1 MALFS
6 KYKIVCDAD
15 LTVFEGK
22 QARFHVAKGAL
33 EKCVL
38 MHDSAKAPKFIEN
51 TFLKKIFTAKDVVHL
66 RSIMLFSGEGEIAL
80 TPSERGFD
88 HVLEWLRQNGW
99 HIDDA
104 IAESQASPSVR
115 TFVRKK

>member
-6 KYKIVCDAD
+6 KYKIVCDSD

-22 QARFHVAKGAL
+22 QTRFHVVRGGL

-51 TFLKKIFTAKDVVHL
+51 TFLKKIFTARDAVHL
-66 RSIMLFSGEGEIAL
+66 RSIMLFSADGEVAL

-88 HVLEWLRQNGW
+88 DALVWLRESGW
-99 HIDDA
+99 QIDDA